1 MASNDAIQAD
11 DVNARVDRIVN
22 GLLPAAVIKGQ
33 PLPLMTRAQRM
44 KYYNVPEVSIA
55 FFDNGRVAWARV

>member
-1 MASNDAIQAD
+1 MTRFKVTMLMQG
-11 DVNARVDRIVN
+11 VDRIVN

-33 PLPLMTRAQRM
+33 PLPLMTLAQRM